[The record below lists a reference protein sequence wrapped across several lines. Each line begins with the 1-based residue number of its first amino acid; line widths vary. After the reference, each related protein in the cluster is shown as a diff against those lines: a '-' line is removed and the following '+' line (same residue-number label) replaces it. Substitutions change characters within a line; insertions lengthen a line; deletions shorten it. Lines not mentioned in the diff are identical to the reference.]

1 MISNR
6 RQAFEREAQEA
17 AESWWAVESTAEN
30 SPTPGKAGS
39 REIILLASVFV
50 VAVAGL
56 IYELIA
62 GTLSTYLLGSSVTVF
77 SVVIGLFLSA
87 MGLGA
92 WAAQYVTQRLVRT
105 FISAEILLAAI
116 GGTSALSLYAA
127 FVFFGSGYTLILG
140 IVCLTCGALVGLEIP
155 LLIRILEE
163 KIDIRVAVSHVLAL
177 DYAGA
182 LLASLAFPLLLLPHL
197 GLVRTSAMFGLLNLV
212 VAGVAA
218 KVLLPGTSTP
228 MRGAIGLVGA
238 VLIAVLIS
246 GGRVSTW
253 LEDQLYSDP
262 VLFSATTPYQRI
274 VVTKWREDVR
284 LYVEGHLQFSSTDEY
299 RYHESLVH
307 PAMSS
312 AARRVDVLILGGG
325 DGLAARE
332 VLRYPEVKRIDLVD
346 LDPEITDLFS
356 EQPLLVDLNEDS
368 LSDERI
374 HIHNEDALAFLEHS
388 PRRWDVIIMDLPDPN
403 DPALSRL
410 YSVAA
415 FSLVRQRL
423 SDGGAMVTQATS
435 PYYAP
440 EAFWCIEQTI
450 KAAFAST
457 TAQIHPY
464 HALVPSFGE
473 WGFVLVSSGAPGELR
488 QDLPLQFLTQSTYQ
502 AMFDFPVD
510 LQPRPVSV
518 NHLADAILARYY
530 RDGWMRIQAP

>member
-1 MISNR
+1 M
-6 RQAFEREAQEA
+6 
-17 AESWWAVESTAEN
+17 ESTAEN
-30 SPTPGKAGS
+30 KQSTQA

-56 IYELIA
+56 VYELIA

-92 WAAQYVTQRLVRT
+92 FLAQYVTTRLVRA
-105 FISAEILLAAI
+105 FITAEILLAAV
-116 GGTSALSLYAA
+116 GGTGALTLYASFVA
-127 FVFFGSGYTLILG
+127 FGGGYKVVLG
-140 IVCLTCGALVGLEIP
+140 VVCLTCGALVGLEIP

-182 LLASLAFPLLLLPHL
+182 LLASLAFPLFLLPYL
-197 GLVRTSAMFGLLNLV
+197 GLVRTSALFGLLNLV
-212 VAGVAA
+212 VAAA
-218 KVLLPGTSTP
+218 AARLLLPQSSNP
-228 MRGAIGLVGA
+228 MRAAITGVGA
-238 VLIAVLIS
+238 VLIGVLVS
-246 GGRVSTW
+246 GGQATTW
-253 LEDQLYSDP
+253 LEDQLYTDP

-274 VVTKWREDVR
+274 IVTRWRDDVR

-312 AARRVDVLILGGG
+312 ASRRVDVLILGGG

-332 VLRYPEVKRIDLVD
+332 VLRYPEVKRVDLVD
-346 LDPEITDLFS
+346 LDPEITALFT
-356 EQPLLVDLNEDS
+356 EQPMLAELNDRS
-368 LSDERI
+368 LSDPRV
-374 HIHNEDALAFLEHS
+374 HVTNADALAFLEES

-415 FSLVRQRL
+415 YALARQRL
-423 SDGGAMVTQATS
+423 SDGGALVSQATS

-440 EAFWCIEQTI
+440 EAYWCIAATI
-450 KAAFAST
+450 EAAFSST
-457 TAQIHPY
+457 TAQVHPY

-473 WGFVLVSSGAPGELR
+473 WGFVLVTPNGPAQRDSSIPFR
-488 QDLPLQFLTQSTYQ
+488 FLTESTYQ
-502 AMFDFPVD
+502 AMFDFPTD
-510 LQPRPVSV
+510 LKRRPVSV

-530 RDGWMRIQAP
+530 REGWMQIQAP

>member
-1 MISNR
+1 MLG
-6 RQAFEREAQEA
+6 EAEC
-17 AESWWAVESTAEN
+17 WWAVESTAEN
-30 SPTPGKAGS
+30 KPGVQS

-92 WAAQYVTQRLVRT
+92 YVAQFVTTRLVRT
-105 FISAEILLAAI
+105 FITAEILLAAV
-116 GGTSALSLYAA
+116 GGTSALTLYASFVA
-127 FVFFGSGYTLILG
+127 FGGGYKVVLG
-140 IVCLTCGALVGLEIP
+140 VVCLTCGALVGLEIP

-163 KIDIRVAVSHVLAL
+163 KIDVRVAVSHVLAL

-182 LLASLAFPLLLLPHL
+182 LIASLAFPLFLLPYL
-197 GLVRTSAMFGLLNLV
+197 GLVRTSALFGLLNLV
-212 VAGVAA
+212 VAAA
-218 KVLLPGTSTP
+218 AARVLLPDSSTP
-228 MRGAIGLVGA
+228 MRGAIVGVA
-238 VLIAVLIS
+238 AGLIAVLVS
-246 GGRVSTW
+246 GGQATTW
-253 LEDQLYSDP
+253 LEDQLYTDP

-274 VVTKWREDVR
+274 VVTRWRDDVR

-307 PAMSS
+307 PAMAS
-312 AARRVDVLILGGG
+312 ADRRVDVLILGGG

-332 VLRYPEVKRIDLVD
+332 VLRYPEVKRVDLVD
-346 LDPEITDLFS
+346 LDPEITTLFT
-356 EQPLLVDLNEDS
+356 EQPLLAGLNDGS
-368 LSDERI
+368 LTDPRV
-374 HIHNEDALAFLEHS
+374 HVHNADALKFLEEA

-415 FSLVRQRL
+415 FSLARQRL
-423 SDGGAMVTQATS
+423 ADGGALVSQATS

-440 EAFWCIEQTI
+440 EAFWCIATTI
-450 KAAFAST
+450 EAAFAVT
-457 TAQIHPY
+457 GAQVHPY

-473 WGFVLVSSGAPGELR
+473 WGFVLVAPGSPGALSDDIPFR
-488 QDLPLQFLTQSTYQ
+488 FLTDTTYQ

-510 LQPRPVSV
+510 LQKRPVSV